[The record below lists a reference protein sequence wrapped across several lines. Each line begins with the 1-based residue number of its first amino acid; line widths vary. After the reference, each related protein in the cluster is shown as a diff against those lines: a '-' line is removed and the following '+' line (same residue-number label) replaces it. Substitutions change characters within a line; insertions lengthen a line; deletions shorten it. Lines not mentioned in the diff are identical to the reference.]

1 MKFLCTLLSVLM
13 LTACAFGA
21 CAEAEPIA
29 FADAA
34 VEQAIREALGVS
46 ADAPLTTDDLA
57 KVVSFDCMSEDV
69 ATLADIAMCVNLES
83 FILRYEN
90 NPRVFSLRPFENLT
104 RLQFFRIDGNVLN
117 TAPVAALPE
126 LKTMQIGGRV
136 TTLDLSPLA
145 GRTNLDSFFLTRRA
159 LDGNTDFSPLTSH
172 TNLRKATLPK
182 LREGELRPLLES
194 WPNLQY
200 LCVWGGPITTD
211 DLAALSTRKLEVLS
225 LSPDEPI
232 DDFSPLAEQKEL
244 FRIQAGSLTD
254 AGLKSLAGSVP
265 GLRKLS
271 FSAEDTT
278 DFTPLLSLEKLEMVY
293 AYGGRLLTL
302 RETLKDTD
310 VVVSTPAT
318 LRNEM

>member
-1 MKFLCTLLSVLM
+1 MKFLCALLAVVM

-21 CAEAEPIA
+21 CAEAETVA

-46 ADAPLTTDDLA
+46 ANAPLTADDLA

-126 LKTMQIGGRV
+126 LNTMQIGGRA

-145 GRTNLDSFFLTRRA
+145 GRTNLDSFYLTRRA

-200 LCVWGGPITTD
+200 LNVWGGPVTTD
-211 DLAALSTRKLEVLS
+211 DLAALATRKLQVLS
-225 LSPDEPI
+225 LNPDKPI

-244 FRIQAGSLTD
+244 FRVQAGRMTD
-254 AGLKSLAGSVP
+254 AGLESLAESVP
-265 GLRKLS
+265 GLQKLYLNGALLID
-271 FSAEDTT
+271 FS
-278 DFTPLLSLEKLEMVY
+278 PLLRLENLEQINMYVGDGL
-293 AYGGRLLTL
+293 AL
-302 RETLKDTD
+302 RETLKDTA
-310 VVVSTPAT
+310 VEINNG
-318 LRNEM
+318 L

>member
-1 MKFLCTLLSVLM
+1 MKFLCALLAVVM

-21 CAEAEPIA
+21 CAEAETVA
-29 FADAA
+29 FADVA

-46 ADAPLTTDDLA
+46 AAAPLTTDDLA

-126 LKTMQIGGRV
+126 LTALQIGGSV
-136 TTLDLSPLA
+136 TQLDLSPLA
-145 GRTNLDSFFLTRRA
+145 GRDNLTAFFLTKRA
-159 LDGNTDFSPLTSH
+159 LEGDTDLTPLKSH
-172 TNLRKATLPK
+172 ANLKQATLPK

-200 LCVWGGPITTD
+200 LNVWGGPVTTD
-211 DLAALSTRKLEVLS
+211 DLAALATRKLQVLS
-225 LSPDEPI
+225 LNPDKPI

-244 FRIQAGSLTD
+244 FRVQADRMTD
-254 AGLKSLAGSVP
+254 AGLESLAESVP
-265 GLRKLS
+265 GLKKLYLNG
-271 FSAEDTT
+271 ALLT
-278 DFTPLLSLEKLEMVY
+278 DFSPLLRLENLEQINMYVGDGL
-293 AYGGRLLTL
+293 AL
-302 RETLKDTD
+302 RETLKDTA
-310 VVVSTPAT
+310 VEINNG
-318 LRNEM
+318 L

>member
-21 CAEAEPIA
+21 CAEAETVA

-46 ADAPLTTDDLA
+46 ADAPLTADDLA

-126 LKTMQIGGRV
+126 LKTMQIGGRA

-145 GRTNLDSFFLTRRA
+145 GRTNLDSFYLTRRA

-200 LCVWGGPITTD
+200 LNVWGGPVTTD
-211 DLAALSTRKLEVLS
+211 DLAALATRKLQVLS
-225 LSPDEPI
+225 LNPDKPI

-244 FRIQAGSLTD
+244 FRVQAGRMTD
-254 AGLKSLAGSVP
+254 AGLESLAESVP
-265 GLRKLS
+265 GLKKLYLNG
-271 FSAEDTT
+271 ALLT
-278 DFTPLLSLEKLEMVY
+278 DFSPLLRLENLEQINMYVGDGL
-293 AYGGRLLTL
+293 AL
-302 RETLKDTD
+302 RETLKDTA
-310 VVVSTPAT
+310 VEINNG
-318 LRNEM
+318 L

>member
-1 MKFLCTLLSVLM
+1 MKFLCALLAVVM

-21 CAEAEPIA
+21 CAEAETVA
-29 FADAA
+29 FADAV

-126 LKTMQIGGRV
+126 LKTMQIGGRA

-145 GRTNLDSFFLTRRA
+145 GRTNLDTLYLTRRA

-200 LCVWGGPITTD
+200 LNVSGGPVTTD
-211 DLAALSTRKLEVLS
+211 DLAALATRRLEALS
-225 LSPDEPI
+225 LNPDKPI

-244 FRIQAGSLTD
+244 FRVQAGRMTD
-254 AGLKSLAGSVP
+254 AGLESLAESVP
-265 GLRKLS
+265 GLKKLYLNGALLID
-271 FSAEDTT
+271 FS
-278 DFTPLLSLEKLEMVY
+278 PLLRLENLEQINMYVGDGL
-293 AYGGRLLTL
+293 AL
-302 RETLKDTD
+302 RETLKDTA
-310 VVVSTPAT
+310 VEINNG
-318 LRNEM
+318 L